1 MIGKGQKMI
10 VSNREIRILL
20 LYVSDVSGHY
30 CAAKAIKQALEK
42 LYPQVQVK
50 EENLFNYGSS
60 LIVSIINA
68 LYYTVVKLTPWLWG
82 FLWDNRLI
90 YWFTFPLRDFLYHYN
105 FSRLYKEVIAPFSP
119 HAVICTHNI
128 ACALCSTIKRKKSL
142 SYSLAAV
149 PTDYAL
155 HPYWFYKNVDF
166 YFLPHEGLKENLQRK
181 GIPSYKIQIT
191 GIPILSVFSEY
202 KDRQKLKEKW
212 DLKKDIF
219 TILLMGGGQGMGS
232 LHQIILNLNKLHLP
246 VQLLVVS
253 GTNHG
258 LKEKLQEMK
267 LKLDIPM
274 KVWGYVKE
282 VDELMEVSDLL
293 ISKPGGLTTA
303 ETLVKGLPIGIV
315 NSLGGQ
321 EKKNQEL
328 LLKKKIAFKLSN
340 KKEMRDLIVRFLY
353 ESHKSFE
360 FKERQIKVKEL
371 AKPEAALDIV
381 QKVMQSINEKF

>member
-1 MIGKGQKMI
+1 MI
-10 VSNREIRILL
+10 VSNKEIKILL
-20 LYVSDVSGHY
+20 LYISNVSGHY
-30 CAAKAIKQALEK
+30 RAAEAIKQALEK

-50 EENLFNYGSS
+50 EENLFNHGNS
-60 LIVSIINA
+60 LIVKIMDA
-68 LYYTVVKLTPWLWG
+68 LYYAVVKLTPWLWN

-90 YWFTFPLRDFLYHYN
+90 YWFTFPSRDFLYHYN
-105 FSRLYKEVIAPFSP
+105 SSRFYKEVIAPFSP
-119 HAVICTHNI
+119 RAVICTHNI

-142 SYSLAAV
+142 SYLLAAV

-166 YFLPHEGLKENLQRK
+166 YFLAHERLRENLQRK
-181 GIPSYKIQIT
+181 GIPSYKIQTT

-202 KDRQKLKEKW
+202 QDRQKLKKKW
-212 DLKKDIF
+212 GLKKDVF

-232 LHQIILNLNKLHLP
+232 LRQIVLNLDKLHLP

-253 GTNHG
+253 GINHG
-258 LKEKLQEMK
+258 LEEKLQEMK
-267 LKLDIPM
+267 SKLDVPM
-274 KVWGYVKE
+274 KVWGYVEE

-303 ETLVKGLPIGIV
+303 EVLVKGLPMGIV

-321 EKKNQEL
+321 EKRNQEF

-340 KKEMRDLIVRFLY
+340 KKDMTDLIVRFLH
-353 ESHKSFE
+353 ESHESFD
-360 FKERQIKVKEL
+360 FKEWQIKVKEL
-371 AKPEAALDIV
+371 AKPEAALDIARRV
-381 QKVMQSINEKF
+381 VQSINEKF